1 MKMAKDFL
9 TEAFISLKDRWKA
22 EDALQEAF
30 CRLWGRKYEASSLD
44 EAKGLLSR
52 TGRNIEID
60 EYRKA
65 RRRKVVSV
73 DNARI
78 EDDSGAALAIEREA
92 LFRKV
97 EASLDS
103 DLTLLQKKVIQ
114 MHEYNDMTFDEIA
127 NELGMQPAAVRMQAS
142 RARKILRDKFR
153 NDDGKDR

>member
-1 MKMAKDFL
+1 MAEDFL
-9 TEAFISLKDRWKA
+9 TEAFISMKDRWKA

-30 CRLWGRKYEASSLD
+30 CRLWGRKYKASSLD

-65 RRRKVVSV
+65 RRKKTVSI
-73 DNARI
+73 DQARL
-78 EDDSGAALAIEREA
+78 EDDSGATVAVERET

-97 EASLDS
+97 ENSLEK
-103 DLTLLQKKVIQ
+103 DLTLLQKKIIQ
-114 MHEYNDMTFDEIA
+114 LHEYNDMSFEVIA
-127 NELGMQPAAVRMQAS
+127 SELGMQPAAVRMQAS

-153 NDDGKDR
+153 NIDGKD

>member
-1 MKMAKDFL
+1 MAKDFL

-30 CRLWGRKYEASSLD
+30 CRLWGRKYEASSLK
-44 EAKGLLSR
+44 EAVGLLAR
-52 TGRNIEID
+52 TGKNIEID
-60 EYRKA
+60 EYRKSR
-65 RRRKVVSV
+65 RRRKESIG
-73 DNARI
+73 DFRI
-78 EDDSGAALAIEREA
+78 EDDSGAALAIEREV

-114 MHEYNDMTFDEIA
+114 MHEYDDMTFDEIA
-127 NELGMQPAAVRMQAS
+127 GELGMQPAAVRMQAS

>member
-1 MKMAKDFL
+1 MAMDFL
-9 TEAFISLKDRWKA
+9 TEAFISMKDRWKA

-97 EASLDS
+97 AASLDS